1 MTIKTKLTL
10 NVLAVIVGIC
20 AVAVTSVAGMKFI
33 KDKLVYLTEQST
45 PFQTRSLEFQRA
57 IQSTSASLIKV
68 SASNSK
74 EEYKIYRS
82 EAEGSIS
89 EVRKAQFMLEAISQ
103 DVKTGTYQELN
114 RISGVLFQAVEA
126 RISAEAEAVHANK
139 AIAQKLQDTKN
150 KLKELEVKIQELQL
164 NRQAT
169 LMGAMEELKRVSQ
182 KAKDI
187 DSLQTAIQSQGKNQE
202 AAATQAYLANNILI
216 SNNEIVA
223 IGLTLEGLSTRVFT
237 ADSQKEIEQI
247 EVEIKKSFEKIT
259 QSKGTIERLLKKLPI
274 DTTEDV
280 KILKSAEMLLDS
292 VKEALLGGSGTIAK
306 MQRQISMREKAVQST
321 EQLKQIVLKQAA
333 QSKKAVTIAAGEQEK
348 AISSVNKITAQ
359 TNTITIGLSILVC
372 ALITVVSYLLI
383 QGIKRSLLIANKSM
397 ESIANGD
404 LTINIKA
411 ENKDEIGVILQ
422 GMDKMAK
429 SVSGIIGNILK
440 SSNDVAFVV
449 DALRIKS
456 EETVSGAKKQ
466 SDHAAQIATASE
478 EMSAT
483 VTDIAKSAAK
493 ASELSR
499 EVHKAANE
507 SAGVVKETSSAIY
520 SQGEKSRK
528 IGEVISFIN
537 DIANKT
543 DLLAVNAAIEAA
555 NAGAQGKGFAVV
567 AEEVRKLAEKTTT
580 ASEEIT
586 KIIEDIQKGS
596 KTAVASMDKLN
607 KSFEGVISNVSAA
620 NDMITQ
626 IATAVEE
633 QSATTVEVTNNI
645 TDTSHIAD
653 NIMNM
658 SHDVLAEI
666 GRLTD
671 IASILRDSTTKFKV
685 QTVQTVQAD

>member
-20 AVAVTSVAGMKFI
+20 AVAITSVAGMKFI
-33 KDKLVYLTEQST
+33 KDKLAYLTEQST
-45 PFQTRSLEFQRA
+45 PFQTKSLEFQRA
-57 IQSTSASLIKV
+57 IQSAIASLIKV

-74 EEYKIYRS
+74 EEYKSYRS

-89 EVRKAQFMLEAISQ
+89 EVKNVQAALETLSQ
-103 DVKTGTYQELN
+103 NVKTETYQELN

-126 RISAEAEAVHANK
+126 RLSAEAEAVHANK
-139 AIAQKLQDTKN
+139 AITQKLQETKN
-150 KLKELEVKIQELQL
+150 KLRELEVKIQELQL

-169 LMGAMEELKRVSQ
+169 LMGAMEELKKISL

-237 ADSQKEIEQI
+237 ANSLKDIEQI
-247 EVEIKKSFEKIT
+247 EAEIKKGFEKIT

-274 DTTEDV
+274 DITEDV
-280 KILKSAEMLLDS
+280 KILKSAEGLLDS

-306 MQRQISMREKAVQST
+306 IRRQISMREKALQST

-383 QGIKRSLLIANKSM
+383 QGIKRSLSIANKSM
-397 ESIANGD
+397 QSIANGD
-404 LTINIKA
+404 LTIDIKA

-449 DALRIKS
+449 DALRVKS
-456 EETVSGAKKQ
+456 EETVNGAKRQ

-483 VTDIAKSAAK
+483 VTDIAKSATN

-499 EVHKAANE
+499 EVHKAVND
-507 SAGVVKETSSAIY
+507 SADVVRETSSVVYA
-520 SQGEKSRK
+520 QGEKSKK

-555 NAGAQGKGFAVV
+555 NAGEQGKGFAVV

-580 ASEEIT
+580 ASQEIT

-596 KTAVASMDKLN
+596 KMAVASMDKLN
-607 KSFEGVISNVSAA
+607 KSFDGVMTNVSTA

-633 QSATTVEVTNNI
+633 QSATTDEITNNI
-645 TDTSHIAD
+645 ADTSHIAN

-658 SHDVLAEI
+658 SHDVLSEI
-666 GRLTD
+666 SRLTD
-671 IASILRDSTTKFKV
+671 ITSVLRDSTTKFKV
-685 QTVQTVQAD
+685 SGN